1 VRILPIS
8 ANHKASIRGADPW
21 HALRRETVTKLE
33 AKQVKQTQ
41 HNKTAINADVK
52 HPRLS
57 HQINSKNYFLSKAE
71 A

>member
-8 ANHKASIRGADPW
+8 ASHKASIRGADPW
-21 HALRRETVTKLE
+21 HTLRRETVTKLE
-33 AKQVKQTQ
+33 AKQVKQTP
-41 HNKTAINADVK
+41 HNKTATNADTK